1 MGFQGRRQQGI
12 AVGTADQRK
21 KAGVLLNKA
30 PVQGK
35 AGAGGPSKMARPL

>member
-1 MGFQGRRQQGI
+1 MGHQGRRQQEI
-12 AVGTADQRK
+12 AVGTADQPK

-35 AGAGGPSKMARPL
+35 AGAGGPQKMARPL